1 MNEIYDERLLPA
13 DYQNEEN
20 VSNRS
25 DISKS
30 IHNLN
35 INEAQNA
42 NTEKQNK
49 KDKQRGIDIFE
60 KLEIEQTYNNEVCI
74 SKTSQIQQ
82 YKDTMINLSRNYYN
96 ISHNI
101 ETYNDYPFFRI
112 QNTNKYIPKLSKES
126 EILNKQQLRE
136 LHSFL
141 PYFQQYKDLTLL
153 YSMSV
158 DGTALQTF
166 YTKAEGTQNSILVI
180 KDDSNNIFGAY
191 ITEDIHIK
199 YNEFYGTAETFIFT
213 FFDTNRIHVF
223 PATQQNDYYIYS
235 DNKRLAF
242 GCSDD
247 AFSLRL
253 EDDFWNGYT
262 AKTKTFNNLPLSK
275 SEKFIVVKLEL
286 WAI

>member
-1 MNEIYDERLLPA
+1 MNEIDDARLLPL
-13 DYQNEEN
+13 DNPSEEN
-20 VSNRS
+20 ASNRS
-25 DISKS
+25 DLSKS
-30 IHNLN
+30 IQNLN
-35 INEAQNA
+35 INEAQNIKD
-42 NTEKQNK
+42 EKRIK
-49 KDKQRGIDIFE
+49 KDKQKGIDIFV
-60 KLEIEQTYNNEVCI
+60 KLEIEQTYNDEVSI
-74 SKTSQIQQ
+74 SNTSQMQQ
-82 YKDTMINLSRNYYN
+82 YKETMLNLSRNYFN

-166 YTKAEGTQNSILVI
+166 YTKAEGIQNSILII

-213 FFDTNRIHVF
+213 FFYTNRIHVF
-223 PATQQNDYYIYS
+223 PATQENDYYIYS